1 MTQRAIPLGLV
12 CARCAR
18 RVSWSGR
25 RGRYIHAG
33 GGPVA
38 ACDLDAEHAAEP
50 DWTRLGE
57 TSCIVCDAPL
67 AGSTTGFSHRD
78 PVRDDDHAADPGFPL
93 GPGASRRET

>member
-1 MTQRAIPLGLV
+1 MNRRAIPISLV

-38 ACDLDAEHAAEP
+38 ACDLDAEHPAEP

-57 TSCIVCDAPL
+57 TPCVVCAEPL
-67 AGSTTGFSHRD
+67 LGSPAGFAHRD
-78 PVRDDDHAADPGFPL
+78 PARDADHAADSGFPPHPDPA
-93 GPGASRRET
+93 GPAT